1 MMKKYLIFT
10 VKAFQRTLTYRFELW
25 MELVI
30 NVLFMLVY
38 VYLWKA
44 LYTGQTSVE
53 GYDLNKILTYIVVSQ
68 TLLTFTFTLRVARI
82 IEEKVRTGEVVTDL
96 MKPIDFQL
104 MTLATAA
111 GTSSHTAL
119 FNMLPK
125 FLLFYGTFGLLLP
138 PSLLTLLLFITSVVL
153 GYIILFS
160 LEFIIGIFAFWLV
173 EIRGIYALVI
183 WGLSMLFSG
192 YFLPL
197 EFYPTFLAKIGEVLP
212 FRAIIYFPTA
222 IYTGQ
227 LMGESLVT
235 AMLIQLA
242 WVAALVG
249 LGRLAYRAAFR
260 KLVIQGG

>member
-1 MMKKYLIFT
+1 MIKKYLTFT

-44 LYTGQTSVE
+44 LYTGRTSVE

-96 MKPIDFQL
+96 MKPVDFQL
-104 MTLATAA
+104 MILTTAA
-111 GTSSHTAL
+111 GTSSHTVL

-125 FLLFYGTFGLLLP
+125 FLLFYSAFGLSLP
-138 PSLLTLLLFITSVVL
+138 SSLLTLSLFIVSVVL

-160 LEFIIGIFAFWLV
+160 IEFIIGIFAFWLV
-173 EIRGIYALVI
+173 EIRGIYFLVI

-197 EFYPTFLAKIGEVLP
+197 EFYPAFLAKVAAVLP

-227 LMGESLVT
+227 LMGEGLVT
-235 AMLIQLA
+235 ALLIQLA
-242 WVAALVG
+242 WVAALAG
-249 LGRLAYRAAFR
+249 IGRLGYRAAFR

>member
-1 MMKKYLIFT
+1 MNTYLTFT
-10 VKAFQRTLTYRFELW
+10 AKSFQRTLTYRFELW
-25 MELVI
+25 LELFI

-44 LYTGQTSVE
+44 LYTGRTSVE
-53 GYDLNKILTYIVVSQ
+53 GYDLNGILTYIVVSQ
-68 TLLTFTFTLRVARI
+68 TLLTFTFTLRIARI

-96 MKPIDFQL
+96 MKPVDFQL

-111 GTSSHTAL
+111 GTSTHTAL

-125 FLLFYGTFGLLLP
+125 FLLFYGVFGLSLP
-138 PSLLTLLLFITSVVL
+138 RSLLIGSLFIISVVL
-153 GYIILFS
+153 GYVILFS
-160 LEFIIGIFAFWLV
+160 IEFIIGIFAFWLV
-173 EIRGIYALVI
+173 EIRGIYFIVI
-183 WGLSMLFSG
+183 WGLSLLFSG

-197 EFYPTFLAKIGEVLP
+197 EFYPALLAKIAAVLP

-227 LMGESLVT
+227 LIGERLIT
-235 AMLIQLA
+235 AVLIQLT
-242 WVAALVG
+242 WVVVLMG
-249 LGRLAYRAAFR
+249 LGQLAYRVAFR

>member
-1 MMKKYLIFT
+1 
-10 VKAFQRTLTYRFELW
+10 
-25 MELVI
+25 MELFI

-96 MKPIDFQL
+96 MKPVDFQL
-104 MTLATAA
+104 MILATAA
-111 GTSSHTAL
+111 GTSSHTVL

-125 FLLFYGTFGLLLP
+125 FLLFYGAFGLSLP
-138 PSLLTLLLFITSVVL
+138 SSLLALSLFIVSVVL

-160 LEFIIGIFAFWLV
+160 IEFIIGIFAFWLV
-173 EIRGIYALVI
+173 EIRGIYFLVI

-197 EFYPTFLAKIGEVLP
+197 EFYPAFLARVAAVLP

-227 LMGESLVT
+227 LIEEGLVT
-235 AMLIQLA
+235 ALLIQLT
-242 WVAALVG
+242 WVAALMG
-249 LGRLAYRAAFR
+249 IGRVAYRAAFR

>member
-1 MMKKYLIFT
+1 MKKYLAFT
-10 VKAFQRTLTYRFELW
+10 AKAFQRTLTYRFELW
-25 MELVI
+25 MELFI

-53 GYDLNKILTYIVVSQ
+53 GYDLNGILTYIVVSQ

-82 IEEKVRTGEVVTDL
+82 IEDKVRTGEVVTDL
-96 MKPIDFQL
+96 MKPVDFQL

-111 GTSSHTAL
+111 GTSTHTAL

-125 FLLFYGTFGLLLP
+125 FLLFYGVFGLSLP
-138 PSLLTLLLFITSVVL
+138 GEPLTVLLFIISVVL
-153 GYIILFS
+153 GYVILFS

-173 EIRGIYALVI
+173 EIRGIYFIII
-183 WGLSMLFSG
+183 WGLSLLFSG

-197 EFYPTFLAKIGEVLP
+197 EFYPALLAKIAAVLP

-227 LMGESLVT
+227 ATGGSLVT
-235 AMLIQLA
+235 ALLIQLA
-242 WVAALVG
+242 WVVALLG
-249 LGRLAYRAAFR
+249 LGRFGYRAAFR
-260 KLVIQGG
+260 KLVVQGG

>member
-1 MMKKYLIFT
+1 MIKRYLTFT

-25 MELVI
+25 MELFI

-44 LYTGQTSVE
+44 LYTGRTSVE
-53 GYDLNKILTYIVVSQ
+53 GYDLNGILTYIVVSQ
-68 TLLTFTFTLRVARI
+68 TLLTFTFTLRISRI

-104 MTLATAA
+104 MTFATAA

-125 FLLFYGTFGLLLP
+125 FLLFYGVFGLSLP
-138 PSLLTLLLFITSVVL
+138 PSPLTVFLFIISVIL

-160 LEFIIGIFAFWLV
+160 IEFIIGIFAFWIV
-173 EIRGIYALVI
+173 EIRGLYAFII
-183 WGLSMLFSG
+183 WGLAMLFSG

-197 EFYPTFLAKIGEVLP
+197 EFYPDFLAKIAAVLP

-227 LMGESLVT
+227 LAGQSLVT
-235 AMLIQLA
+235 AVLIQLT
-242 WVAALVG
+242 WVAVLMG
-249 LGRLAYRAAFR
+249 IGRLGYHAAFR

>member
-1 MMKKYLIFT
+1 MIKKYLTFT
-10 VKAFQRTLTYRFELW
+10 LKAFQRTLTYRFELW
-25 MELVI
+25 MELFI

-44 LYTGQTSVE
+44 LYTGRTSVE
-53 GYDLNKILTYIVVSQ
+53 GYDLNGILTYIVVSQ

-96 MKPIDFQL
+96 MKPVDFQL
-104 MTLATAA
+104 MILATAA
-111 GTSSHTAL
+111 GTSSHTVL
-119 FNMLPK
+119 FNMIPK
-125 FLLFYGTFGLLLP
+125 FLLFYGAFGLSLP
-138 PSLLTLLLFITSVVL
+138 LSLFSLFLFTISVVL
-153 GYIILFS
+153 GYLILFS
-160 LEFIIGIFAFWLV
+160 IEFIIGIYAFWLV
-173 EIRGIYALVI
+173 EIRGIYFLVI

-197 EFYPTFLAKIGEVLP
+197 EFYPAFLAKVAAVLP

-227 LMGESLVT
+227 LIGKSLVT
-235 AMLIQLA
+235 ALLIQLT
-242 WVAALVG
+242 WVAALMG
-249 LGRLAYRAAFR
+249 IGRVAYRAAFR

>member
-1 MMKKYLIFT
+1 MKKYLTFT

-96 MKPIDFQL
+96 MKPVDFQL
-104 MTLATAA
+104 MILATAA

-125 FLLFYGTFGLLLP
+125 FLLFYGAFGLSLP
-138 PSLLTLLLFITSVVL
+138 LSLFSLFLFIISVVL
-153 GYIILFS
+153 GYVILFS
-160 LEFIIGIFAFWLV
+160 IEFIIGIFAFWLV
-173 EIRGIYALVI
+173 EIRGIYFLVI

-197 EFYPTFLAKIGEVLP
+197 EFYPAFLAKVAAVLP
-212 FRAIIYFPTA
+212 FRAIIYLPTA

-227 LMGESLVT
+227 LIGKGLVT
-235 AMLIQLA
+235 ALLIQLI
-242 WVAALVG
+242 WVVILVG
-249 LGRLAYRAAFR
+249 IGRLAYRVAFR

>member
-1 MMKKYLIFT
+1 MKKYLAFT

-25 MELVI
+25 MELFI

-44 LYTGQTSVE
+44 LYTEQTSVE
-53 GYDLNKILTYIVVSQ
+53 GYDLNRILTYIVVSQ

-82 IEEKVRTGEVVTDL
+82 IEDKVRTGEVVTDL
-96 MKPIDFQL
+96 MKPVDFQL

-111 GTSSHTAL
+111 GTSTHTAL

-125 FLLFYGTFGLLLP
+125 FLLFSGVFGLSLP
-138 PSLLTLLLFITSVVL
+138 RSPLIVLLFIISVVL
-153 GYIILFS
+153 GYVILFS
-160 LEFIIGIFAFWLV
+160 IEFIIGIFAFWLV
-173 EIRGIYALVI
+173 EIRGIYFIVI
-183 WGLSMLFSG
+183 WGLSLLFSG

-197 EFYPTFLAKIGEVLP
+197 EFYPAFLAKIAEVLP

-227 LMGESLVT
+227 STGSALV
-235 AMLIQLA
+235 AALLIQLT
-242 WVAALVG
+242 WVVVLMG
-249 LGRLAYRAAFR
+249 LGRLGYRAAFR
-260 KLVIQGG
+260 KLVVQGG

>member
-1 MMKKYLIFT
+1 MKKYLAFT
-10 VKAFQRTLTYRFELW
+10 AKAFQRTLTYRFELW
-25 MELVI
+25 MELFI

-53 GYDLNKILTYIVVSQ
+53 GYDLNGILTYIVVSQ

-82 IEEKVRTGEVVTDL
+82 IEDKVRTGEVVTDL
-96 MKPIDFQL
+96 MKPVDFQL

-111 GTSSHTAL
+111 GTSTHTAL

-125 FLLFYGTFGLLLP
+125 FLLFYGVFGLSLP
-138 PSLLTLLLFITSVVL
+138 SSPLTVLLFIISVVL
-153 GYIILFS
+153 GYVILFS

-173 EIRGIYALVI
+173 EIRGIYFIII
-183 WGLSMLFSG
+183 WGLSLLFSG

-197 EFYPTFLAKIGEVLP
+197 EFYPALLAKIAEVLP

-227 LMGESLVT
+227 ATGGALIT
-235 AMLIQLA
+235 ALLIQLT
-242 WVAALVG
+242 WVVVLMG
-249 LGRLAYRAAFR
+249 LGRFGYRAAFR
-260 KLVIQGG
+260 KLVVQGG

>member
-1 MMKKYLIFT
+1 MIKKYFT
-10 VKAFQRTLTYRFELW
+10 FAVKAFQRTLTYRFELW

-96 MKPIDFQL
+96 MKPVDFQL

-125 FLLFYGTFGLLLP
+125 FLLFYGAFGLSLP
-138 PSLLTLLLFITSVVL
+138 LSLFSLFLFIISVVL
-153 GYIILFS
+153 GYVILFS
-160 LEFIIGIFAFWLV
+160 IEFIIGIFAFWLV
-173 EIRGIYALVI
+173 EIRGIYFLVI

-197 EFYPTFLAKIGEVLP
+197 EFYPAFLAKVAAVLP
-212 FRAIIYFPTA
+212 FRAIIYLPTA

-227 LMGESLVT
+227 LIGKGLVT
-235 AMLIQLA
+235 ALLIQLI
-242 WVAALVG
+242 WVVILVG
-249 LGRLAYRAAFR
+249 IGRLAYRVAFR

>member
-1 MMKKYLIFT
+1 
-10 VKAFQRTLTYRFELW
+10 
-25 MELVI
+25 MELFI

-53 GYDLNKILTYIVVSQ
+53 GYDLNGILTYIVVSQ

-125 FLLFYGTFGLLLP
+125 FLLFYGAFGLSLP
-138 PSLLTLLLFITSVVL
+138 PSLLTVLLFIISVVL
-153 GYIILFS
+153 GYVILFS
-160 LEFIIGIFAFWLV
+160 MEFIIGIFAFWLV

-183 WGLSMLFSG
+183 WGLSMLFFRLFFAFGILSHFLSQSRSG
-192 YFLPL
+192 
-197 EFYPTFLAKIGEVLP
+197 LAVSCNYLFPNSYLYRSINGKKPHHGAANTIDVGGCIGGMW
-212 FRAIIYFPTA
+212 TA
-222 IYTGQ
+222 WIPGGIPQ
-227 LMGESLVT
+227 IGDSGRIEREHLESLGTQICVPYT
-235 AMLIQLA
+235 
-242 WVAALVG
+242 
-249 LGRLAYRAAFR
+249 F
-260 KLVIQGG
+260 

>member
-1 MMKKYLIFT
+1 
-10 VKAFQRTLTYRFELW
+10 

-82 IEEKVRTGEVVTDL
+82 VEEKVRTGEVVTDL
-96 MKPIDFQL
+96 MKPVDFQL
-104 MTLATAA
+104 MTLAMAV

-119 FNMLPK
+119 FNMFPK
-125 FLLFYGTFGLLLP
+125 FLLFYGAFGLSLP
-138 PSLLTLLLFITSVVL
+138 PSLLTVLLFIISVVL
-153 GYIILFS
+153 GYVILFS
-160 LEFIIGIFAFWLV
+160 MEFIIGIFAFWLV

-197 EFYPTFLAKIGEVLP
+197 EFYPAFLAKIAVVLP

-227 LMGESLVT
+227 LMGESLIT
-235 AMLIQLA
+235 ALLIQLM
-242 WVAALVG
+242 WVAVLVG
-249 LGRLAYRAAFR
+249 CGRLGYRAAFR

>member
-1 MMKKYLIFT
+1 MKKYLAFT
-10 VKAFQRTLTYRFELW
+10 AKAFQRTLTYRFELW
-25 MELVI
+25 MELFI

-38 VYLWKA
+38 VCLWKA

-53 GYDLNKILTYIVVSQ
+53 GYDLNGILTYIVVSQ

-82 IEEKVRTGEVVTDL
+82 IEDKVRTGEVVTDL
-96 MKPIDFQL
+96 MKPVDFQL

-111 GTSSHTAL
+111 GTSTHTAL

-125 FLLFYGTFGLLLP
+125 FLLFYGVFGLSLP
-138 PSLLTLLLFITSVVL
+138 GEPLTVLLFIISVVL
-153 GYIILFS
+153 GYVILFS

-173 EIRGIYALVI
+173 EIRGIYFIII
-183 WGLSMLFSG
+183 WGLSLLFSG

-197 EFYPTFLAKIGEVLP
+197 EFYPALLAKIAAVLP

-227 LMGESLVT
+227 ATGGALIT
-235 AMLIQLA
+235 ALLIQLT
-242 WVAALVG
+242 WVVVLMG
-249 LGRLAYRAAFR
+249 LGRLGYRAAFR
-260 KLVIQGG
+260 KLVVQGG

>member
-1 MMKKYLIFT
+1 MMKKYLTFT

-25 MELVI
+25 MELLI

-44 LYTGQTSVE
+44 LYTGRTSVE
-53 GYDLNKILTYIVVSQ
+53 GYDLSRILTYIVVSQ
-68 TLLTFTFTLRVARI
+68 TLLTFTFTLRIARI

-125 FLLFYGTFGLLLP
+125 FLLFYGAFGLSLP
-138 PSLLTLLLFITSVVL
+138 SSLLTVFLFIISVVL
-153 GYIILFS
+153 GYVILFS
-160 LEFIIGIFAFWLV
+160 IEFIIGIFAFWVV
-173 EIRGIYALVI
+173 EIRGLYAFVI
-183 WGLSMLFSG
+183 WGLAMLFSG

-197 EFYPTFLAKIGEVLP
+197 EFYSRFLSQNCGGFALSCDYLFSYCHLHRSING
-212 FRAIIYFPTA
+212 R
-222 IYTGQ
+222 
-227 LMGESLVT
+227 ESGHGTVDT
-235 AMLIQLA
+235 
-242 WVAALVG
+242 VG
-249 LGRLAYRAAFR
+249 LGQLCWWGLDGWRIGQPS
-260 KLVIQGG
+260 VNW